1 MLYTLRLSTVHVMM
15 STSMFIPG
23 CTKACV
29 RSKQFLEVLYV
40 LKLIRF
46 YVRTVTC
53 INSNCHNFVVTC
65 YHMTSTSSNTTAD
78 PSFLIGETV
87 YEDSSHEEAI
97 GSASSAM
104 NTDSDSSRS
113 NLNSIFSPVRKKT
126 RNEDPIPDAS
136 NNTNVDNSQINNQRY
151 FISSY
156 SQDSISSSYLPN
168 YSQDGNLF
176 TRMSLLNV
184 ASSQH
189 SYADNQDNYYSGLVN
204 QSCNHSNSSMPF
216 TILNASQS
224 LFNHND
230 DSNNNNTNSIRNQHS
245 SSSSFTTAVGS
256 EKDSNQ
262 PGLTMRNEPVDN
274 KKGERSSNHLV
285 STTETER
292 EIDIPVPFR
301 NGFLKGSRSHQ
312 ERYFEQ
318 QQQHISKTTSRVKQP
333 SKIWI
338 GAFKER
344 PRIVMEY
351 EEIQRLGE

>member
-1 MLYTLRLSTVHVMM
+1 
-15 STSMFIPG
+15 
-23 CTKACV
+23 
-29 RSKQFLEVLYV
+29 
-40 LKLIRF
+40 
-46 YVRTVTC
+46 
-53 INSNCHNFVVTC
+53 
-65 YHMTSTSSNTTAD
+65 MTSTSSSTTAD
-78 PSFLIGETV
+78 PSFLIGGTV

-97 GSASSAM
+97 GSASSSAM

-126 RNEDPIPDAS
+126 RNEDPIPDTS
-136 NNTNVDNSQINNQRY
+136 NNANVDNSQINNQRY
-151 FISSY
+151 LFSSY
-156 SQDSISSSYLPN
+156 SQDSISSSCLPN
-168 YSQDGNLF
+168 CSQDGNLF
-176 TRMSLLNV
+176 SRMSMLNV

-216 TILNASQS
+216 TVLNASQS

-230 DSNNNNTNSIRNQHS
+230 DSNNNTNNSNRNQHS
-245 SSSSFTTAVGS
+245 SSSSFTTAVGN

-262 PGLTMRNEPVDN
+262 PGLMMRNEPVDN
-274 KKGERSSNHLV
+274 KKGERSSNPPV
-285 STTETER
+285 GTTETER

-318 QQQHISKTTSRVKQP
+318 QQQHISKTISRVKQP

>member
-1 MLYTLRLSTVHVMM
+1 
-15 STSMFIPG
+15 
-23 CTKACV
+23 
-29 RSKQFLEVLYV
+29 
-40 LKLIRF
+40 
-46 YVRTVTC
+46 
-53 INSNCHNFVVTC
+53 
-65 YHMTSTSSNTTAD
+65 MTSTSSSTTAD
-78 PSFLIGETV
+78 PSFLIGGTV

-97 GSASSAM
+97 GSASSSAM

-136 NNTNVDNSQINNQRY
+136 NNANVDNSQINNQRY
-151 FISSY
+151 LFSSY
-156 SQDSISSSYLPN
+156 SQDSISSSCLPN
-168 YSQDGNLF
+168 CSQDGNLF
-176 TRMSLLNV
+176 SRMSMLNV

-216 TILNASQS
+216 TVLNASQS

-230 DSNNNNTNSIRNQHS
+230 DSNNNTNNSNRNQHS

-262 PGLTMRNEPVDN
+262 PGLMMRNEPVDN
-274 KKGERSSNHLV
+274 KKGERSSNPPV
-285 STTETER
+285 GTTETER

-312 ERYFEQ
+312 ERYFDQ
-318 QQQHISKTTSRVKQP
+318 QQQHISKTISRVKQP

>member
-1 MLYTLRLSTVHVMM
+1 
-15 STSMFIPG
+15 
-23 CTKACV
+23 
-29 RSKQFLEVLYV
+29 
-40 LKLIRF
+40 
-46 YVRTVTC
+46 
-53 INSNCHNFVVTC
+53 
-65 YHMTSTSSNTTAD
+65 MTSTNSSSTAD
-78 PSFLIGETV
+78 PSFLIGGTV

-97 GSASSAM
+97 GLASSSAM

-126 RNEDPIPDAS
+126 RNEDPTIPDAS
-136 NNTNVDNSQINNQRY
+136 NNANVGDSHTKGSNNIDFCNQRY
-151 FISSY
+151 LFSSY
-156 SQDSISSSYLPN
+156 SQDSNNSNCLPN

-176 TRMSLLNV
+176 TRMSMLNV

-189 SYADNQDNYYSGLVN
+189 SYADNHDNYYSGLVN
-204 QSCNHSNSSMPF
+204 QSCNYSNFSMPF

-230 DSNNNNTNSIRNQHS
+230 DCNNTSSNRNQRS
-245 SSSSFTTAVGS
+245 SSSSSSTAVGS

-274 KKGERSSNHLV
+274 KKSERSSNLTV
-285 STTETER
+285 GITETER
-292 EIDIPVPFR
+292 EIDIPVPIR

-318 QQQHISKTTSRVKQP
+318 QQQHISRTTSRVKQP

-351 EEIQRLGE
+351 EEIQRLGK

>member
-1 MLYTLRLSTVHVMM
+1 
-15 STSMFIPG
+15 
-23 CTKACV
+23 
-29 RSKQFLEVLYV
+29 
-40 LKLIRF
+40 
-46 YVRTVTC
+46 
-53 INSNCHNFVVTC
+53 
-65 YHMTSTSSNTTAD
+65 MTSTSSSTTAD

-126 RNEDPIPDAS
+126 RNEDPIPDVS

-204 QSCNHSNSSMPF
+204 QSCNHSNFSMPF

-230 DSNNNNTNSIRNQHS
+230 DSNNNNTNSIRNQH

-274 KKGERSSNHLV
+274 KKGERSSNHPV

-292 EIDIPVPFR
+292 EINIPVPFR